1 MFRFAPCVA
10 VLALVA
16 GCAGPSGSG
25 GAPPPDRSSRQMT
38 GPLAGGEVRETPPV
52 ANETESSGSG
62 YDHAPPATG
71 APSPSPAPAEEARG
85 RSSARD
91 ESYSPKKSRPAEP
104 REDRPGLGT
113 EWGDTRTSRV
123 SDAPF
128 ERRTPGSPWTT
139 TTLYYNDAD
148 GIATMTRG
156 ASLSSYTV
164 SSVDVAGGALS
175 VRLLDSF
182 GSVLPTYDLGS
193 RKYVTGRH
201 GDRYIIDIRNNTGQ
215 RFEAVASVDGLD
227 VIDGRS
233 ASPSKRGY
241 LIAPWGSVQIEGFR
255 RNMDEVAEF
264 RFGSVES
271 SYAARTG
278 TDRNV
283 GVIGVAFFD
292 ERGSSGPWLERESR
306 RRHDADP
313 FPGRFAAPPR

>member
-1 MFRFAPCVA
+1 MFRFASYVCLV
-10 VLALVA
+10 ALVA
-16 GCAGPSGSG
+16 GCAGSGRG
-25 GAPPPDRSSRQMT
+25 GSAPPDRSSRVAT
-38 GPLAGGEVRETPPV
+38 GPFGVDARAEAPAA
-52 ANETESSGSG
+52 ANDSFPGASSGDYS
-62 YDHAPPATG
+62 
-71 APSPSPAPAEEARG
+71 APSDAPAAPAREEARG
-85 RSSARD
+85 RSSAND
-91 ESYSPKKSRPAEP
+91 AYTPKKSRPAEP

-113 EWGDTRTSRV
+113 EWGATRTSRV

-128 ERRTPGSPWTT
+128 ERRTPGSPWST
-139 TTLYYNDAD
+139 TTLYYNDAE
-148 GIATMTRG
+148 GIASMTRG

-164 SSVDVAGGALS
+164 SSVEVANGALS
-175 VRLLDSF
+175 VRLLDAG

-193 RKYVTGRH
+193 RSYVTGRH
-201 GDRYIIDIRNNTGQ
+201 GDRYIIEIRNHTGQ

-241 LIAPWGSVQIEGFR
+241 LIAPWGNVQIEGFR
-255 RNMDEVAEF
+255 RNLDEVAEF
-264 RFGSVES
+264 RFGSVS
-271 SYAARTG
+271 DSYAARTG

-292 ERGSSGPWLERESR
+292 ERGSSPPWLERESR

>member
-1 MFRFAPCVA
+1 MFRFASCLTA
-10 VLALVA
+10 LALVS
-16 GCAGPSGSG
+16 GCAGLSEKGGS
-25 GAPPPDRSSRQMT
+25 PPPDRSSRLMT
-38 GPLAGGEVRETPPV
+38 GPAGGYDSR
-52 ANETESSGSG
+52 ESSRAPAESESRSDGAD
-62 YDHAPPATG
+62 YDS
-71 APSPSPAPAEEARG
+71 APSSAPAPTAVEEARG
-85 RSSARD
+85 RSSGD
-91 ESYSPKKSRPAEP
+91 TDSYSPKKSRSSEP
-104 REDRPGLGT
+104 RPRDDRPGLGT
-113 EWGDTRTSRV
+113 EWGQTRTSRV

-128 ERRTPGSPWTT
+128 ERRTPGAPWST

-148 GIATMTRG
+148 GIAAMTRG

-164 SSVDVAGGALS
+164 SSVDVAGGALT

-193 RKYVTGRH
+193 RSYVTGRH
-201 GDRYIIDIRNNTGQ
+201 GDRYVIDIRNNTGQ

-233 ASPSKRGY
+233 ASPAKRGY

-255 RNMDEVAEF
+255 RNLDEVAEF
-264 RFGSVES
+264 RFGSVS
-271 SYAARTG
+271 NSYAARTG

-292 ERGSSGPWLERESR
+292 ERGSSPPWLERESR

-313 FPGRFAAPPR
+313 FPGRFATPPR

>member
-1 MFRFAPCVA
+1 MFRFASCVA
-10 VLALVA
+10 ALALVA

-25 GAPPPDRSSRQMT
+25 GSPPPDRSSRQMT
-38 GPLAGGEVRETPPV
+38 GPLGGHGEPEATS
-52 ANETESSGSG
+52 AEAESLSSGSN
-62 YDHAPPATG
+62 YDSSAPA
-71 APSPSPAPAEEARG
+71 AARPAPAPAGEAHG

-91 ESYSPKKSRPAEP
+91 EPYSPKKSRPAEP

-128 ERRTPGSPWTT
+128 ERRTPSSPWST

-148 GIATMTRG
+148 GIASMTRG

-175 VRLLDSF
+175 VRLLDSY
-182 GSVLPTYDLGS
+182 GSMLPTYDLGARS
-193 RKYVTGRH
+193 YVTGRH
-201 GDRYIIDIRNNTGQ
+201 GDRYVIEIRNNTGQ

-264 RFGSVES
+264 RFGSVS
-271 SYAARTG
+271 NSYAARTG

-313 FPGRFAAPPR
+313 FPGRFATPPR

>member
-1 MFRFAPCVA
+1 MLRSLACVA
-10 VLALVA
+10 VLAMLS
-16 GCAGPSGSG
+16 GCAGPSGGRES
-25 GAPPPDRSSRQMT
+25 PPDRSSRLMT
-38 GPLAGGEVRETPPV
+38 APVDAEGPAAAAPSESEGGLAESYLPAPV
-52 ANETESSGSG
+52 TEA
-62 YDHAPPATG
+62 APPA
-71 APSPSPAPAEEARG
+71 AADEARG
-85 RSSARD
+85 RSSARG
-91 ESYSPKKSRPAEP
+91 ESYAPKKSRPAEP

-113 EWGDTRTSRV
+113 EWGQTRTSRV

-139 TTLYYNDAD
+139 ATLYYNDAE
-148 GIATMTRG
+148 GIAAMTRG

-164 SSVDVAGGALS
+164 SSVNVAGGALT

-193 RKYVTGRH
+193 RSYVTGRH
-201 GDRYIIDIRNNTGQ
+201 GDRYVIDIQNHTGQ

-241 LIAPWGSVQIEGFR
+241 LVAPWGSVQIEGFR

-264 RFGSVES
+264 RFGSVS
-271 SYAARTG
+271 NSYAARTG

-292 ERGSSGPWLERESR
+292 ERGASGPWLERESR

>member
-25 GAPPPDRSSRQMT
+25 GSPPPDRSSRQMS
-38 GPLAGGEVRETPPV
+38 GPMAGGELHREL
-52 ANETESSGSG
+52 ANQSESAGSD
-62 YDHAPPATG
+62 YDYAPPAT
-71 APSPSPAPAEEARG
+71 AAPSPAPAAEARG

-91 ESYSPKKSRPAEP
+91 ESYAPKKSRPAEP

-128 ERRTPGSPWTT
+128 ERRTPASPWST

-148 GIATMTRG
+148 GIASMTRG

-164 SSVDVAGGALS
+164 SSVEVAGGALS

-193 RKYVTGRH
+193 RQYVTGRH
-201 GDRYIIDIRNNTGQ
+201 GDRYVIDIRNNTGQ

-233 ASPSKRGY
+233 ASPAKRGY

-255 RNMDEVAEF
+255 RNLDEVAEF
-264 RFGSVES
+264 RFGTVSN

-292 ERGSSGPWLERESR
+292 ERGSTGPWLERESR